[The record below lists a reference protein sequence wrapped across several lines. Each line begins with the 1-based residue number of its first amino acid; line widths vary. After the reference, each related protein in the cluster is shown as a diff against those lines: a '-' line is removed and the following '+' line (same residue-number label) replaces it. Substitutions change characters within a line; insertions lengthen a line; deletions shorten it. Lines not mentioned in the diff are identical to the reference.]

1 MERKKLERMFNDAEL
16 EARMM
21 NFDKEQ
27 RDLYLMLAEMVVAC
41 FMDKKNHMVVHFVH
55 NEDALKTFSLN
66 CDFEETAFITNQA
79 CDGLMEVIKDMEKSR
94 GAAH

>member
-1 MERKKLERMFNDAEL
+1 MERKKLERMFSDAEL

-21 NFDKEQ
+21 DFDQDQ
-27 RDLYLMLAEMVVAC
+27 RDLYLMLAEMVIAC